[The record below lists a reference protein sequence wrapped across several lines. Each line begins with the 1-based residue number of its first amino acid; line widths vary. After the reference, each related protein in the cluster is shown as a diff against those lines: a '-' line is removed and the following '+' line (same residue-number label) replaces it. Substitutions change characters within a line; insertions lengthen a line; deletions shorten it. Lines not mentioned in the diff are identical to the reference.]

1 MECSSMPAARNSS
14 LRSFIF
20 PYWLPVKELLHVCDS
35 GSKHHRRRDVISR
48 RISCRSMRRHHRRRD
63 MGFESRPK
71 DLFRNL
77 GNSREESREVGSDEE
92 GVVLTLDFQH
102 VKQRAEA
109 FAESARSSIHASS
122 VRAVKLGKVMV
133 NDGRMFFEDLRSC
146 VSIQKDRRIVISMR
160 RSSIDFALTAFL
172 GIALLITAWKL
183 LTTAGKKY
191 RWGWEESFARPVIK
205 RDRSLGGREV
215 SVSKSGTSVQRS
227 RKEKQNL
234 ESARRKLNPLDAV
247 EISRSERDMI
257 KSNESKSSR
266 KLDSKLPKWWS
277 SAILPS
283 PTSSVVRDNGTQE
296 KASSFLNMIIE
307 KQSTGKDFEAD
318 DILQLYRMCKY
329 SGSSVAFNSA
339 YVRDSFYRAAIN
351 MALSSCGRSG
361 NLGMDLGG
369 ENVAEFFAGLARSI
383 GLDAERAVIMVNAAI
398 AARTRST
405 FLQAWALYVQGKG
418 LEAEEELGRLS
429 CILTALPPEA
439 NSPEMEMVAQG
450 LGKHLS
456 YDERCRLLEVYVKG
470 GGSST
475 EMVASD
481 ALGLRSTGKML

>member
-1 MECSSMPAARNSS
+1 MECSSMIAARNSS

-20 PYWLPVKELLHVCDS
+20 PYWISVKELFHVCDS
-35 GSKHHRRRDVISR
+35 ASKHHRRRDVISR
-48 RISCRSMRRHHRRRD
+48 RVSCRSMRRHHRRRGT
-63 MGFESRPK
+63 GFESRPK
-71 DLFRNL
+71 DIFRNL
-77 GNSREESREVGSDEE
+77 GNSGEESRDVGSDDES
-92 GVVLTLDFQH
+92 VILTLDFQH

-109 FAESARSSIHASS
+109 FADAARRSIHASS
-122 VRAVKLGKVMV
+122 LRAVKLGKVMV
-133 NDGRMFFEDLRSC
+133 NDGRMFFEDLRSS
-146 VSIQKDRRIVISMR
+146 VTIQKDRRIVISMR

-172 GIALLITAWKL
+172 WTALLITAWKL

-191 RWGWEESFARPVIK
+191 RWGWEEGFALRPVIK

-215 SVSKSGTSVQRS
+215 SVGKSGTSVQTS

-266 KLDSKLPKWWS
+266 KLDCELPKWWP

-283 PTSSVVRDNGTQE
+283 STSSVVRDNGTQE
-296 KASSFLNMIIE
+296 KASSFLKMIIE
-307 KQSTGKDFEAD
+307 KRSSGKDFEAD
-318 DILQLYRMCKY
+318 DILQLYQMCKY
-329 SGSSVAFNSA
+329 SGSSVVFNSA

-369 ENVAEFFAGLARSI
+369 ENAAEFFAGLARSI

-405 FLQAWALYVQGKG
+405 FLQAW
-418 LEAEEELGRLS
+418 
-429 CILTALPPEA
+429 
-439 NSPEMEMVAQG
+439 
-450 LGKHLS
+450 
-456 YDERCRLLEVYVKG
+456 VYFC
-470 GGSST
+470 S
-475 EMVASD
+475 
-481 ALGLRSTGKML
+481 LF